1 MGGQFS
7 TLGIAGQD
15 ESCDDSMLMP
25 DHEALIGIVQD
36 HAHGSL
42 QMRPLGHHGFL
53 DRGVTGQA
61 VDRGMEI
68 DIRLDERGGRTIRL
82 QRSPMLQ
89 SFFKLTALRCSSG
102 TRRDA
107 LGGKASGEGIQ
118 RCSDLIQVDD
128 FASFQW
134 SHGKAAL
141 AAFRQ
146 EALVLEKLKGV
157 ADWLSRNTKPFS
169 QFLLSDPATGK
180 QTAVRYGSTSR
191 S

>member
-1 MGGQFS
+1 
-7 TLGIAGQD
+7 
-15 ESCDDSMLMP
+15 
-25 DHEALIGIVQD
+25 
-36 HAHGSL
+36 
-42 QMRPLGHHGFL
+42 
-53 DRGVTGQA
+53 
-61 VDRGMEI
+61 
-68 DIRLDERGGRTIRL
+68 
-82 QRSPMLQ
+82 MLQ

-146 EALVLEKLKGV
+146 QALVLEKLKGV

-180 QTAVRYGSTSR
+180 QTAVRYGFHKPVINLIDENRLCRYGFHGGHISLQFKNSEFTYHGANG
-191 S
+191 